1 MFNIKTVL
9 FLAIINVV
17 SNLSC
22 GNGGGSNE
30 GANGSAADLPNRIPV
45 QTHVIQQGEVVDL
58 VRATGTIFPLHDVTI
73 SSQTAGTVIEVY
85 VEVGARVE
93 KGTPLV
99 QIDPELKQLALEQA
113 EANLMQAKAAF
124 DKATKDFERNEKL
137 HMTNDISQYIFE
149 SARLQKKSAEA
160 TYLTANANVKIAKR
174 QLKDARIVSP
184 VSGLVAARLVELG
197 STVAPGVPI
206 AKVVDISQVKV
217 KFGVAERD
225 VVKVEKGQ
233 PATISVDS
241 YAQFKFSGQVSSV
254 GPQADLSTRTF
265 PIEVLVD
272 NPELKLKAGMISRV
286 EIATQTN
293 EDALLL
299 PKSALLE
306 RASQTI
312 IYIIKDGT
320 ARKRI
325 PKLGIES
332 GDYITILEGAEA
344 GDEVVVIGQENLS
357 EGVEVKRN

>member
-1 MFNIKTVL
+1 MFRLKKILIIIVL
-9 FLAIINVV
+9 SIAANQG
-17 SNLSC
+17 C
-22 GNGGGSNE
+22 GNGEATDEGSNGVE
-30 GANGSAADLPNRIPV
+30 IDSPNRIPV

-58 VRATGTIFPLHDVTI
+58 VRATGTLFPLHDVTI
-73 SSQTAGTVIEVY
+73 SSQTAGTVTEVY

-137 HMTNDISQYIFE
+137 HLTNDISQYIFE
-149 SARLQKKSAEA
+149 TARLQNKSAEA
-160 TYLTANANVKIAKR
+160 TYLAANANVKMAKR
-174 QLKDARIVSP
+174 QLTDARIVSP

-197 STVAPGVPI
+197 STVATGVPI

-217 KFGVAERD
+217 KFGVAEKD

-241 YAQFKFSGQVSSV
+241 YEQLKFSGQVSSV
-254 GPQADLSTRTF
+254 GPQANLSTRTF

-272 NPELKLKAGMISRV
+272 NPELQLKAGMISRV

-293 EDALLL
+293 EEALLL

-306 RASQTI
+306 RAGQTI
-312 IYIIKDGT
+312 IYIIKDET

-332 GDYITILEGAEA
+332 GDYITILAGAEA